1 VKTYKIHNGDCLDVL
16 PTLPAAS
23 VDLILTDP
31 PFFRVKSEA
40 WDRQWATP
48 AEFLAWLGRVADE
61 WRRVLKPN
69 GSLYCFASVAMSA
82 RVECML
88 AERFEW
94 LTPNVY

>member
-48 AEFLAWLGRVADE
+48 AEFLAG
-61 WRRVLKPN
+61 
-69 GSLYCFASVAMSA
+69 A
-82 RVECML
+82 RWPALPARSRTQAGC
-88 AERFEW
+88 
-94 LTPNVY
+94 